1 MRGELFQ
8 DAPRDSAVMPSN
20 EVLFIDSGGARMF
33 GRCLLPARAEKGVL
47 CPVILMAHG
56 FPGNEKNY
64 DLAQLFR
71 MAGFAVVC
79 FSYRGVWGSHGFYS
93 LSHIIEDTLAA
104 AGHIRSLP
112 RETGVDADRLYVF
125 GHSMGGFALVNAM
138 AAGLQAKGAFF
149 MSPCDFA
156 EVYLHDQA
164 RFEEL
169 NRCSLS
175 GYFRLEREDV
185 FERELESR
193 CGEWRFLSA
202 AEKLDPSVPC
212 CFIGGTRDTSTP
224 PDRHIFPLVRELR
237 RRGTCVDYLE
247 LDDSH
252 DYPASRFRVAEY
264 VVGKIRSLEEAA
276 KPQNSPNT

>member
-1 MRGELFQ
+1 MRSELF
-8 DAPRDSAVMPSN
+8 RDTPQGSAVMPSN

-33 GRCLLPARAEKGVL
+33 GRCLLPARAEKEAL

-56 FPGNEKNY
+56 FPGNEKNH

-104 AGHIRSLP
+104 AEHIRNLP

-125 GHSMGGFALVNAM
+125 GHSMGGFALINAM
-138 AAGLQAKGAFF
+138 AAGLKARGAFF

-156 EVYLHDQA
+156 EMYLHDPK
-164 RFEEL
+164 RFGEL
-169 NRCSLS
+169 NRCSQS
-175 GYFRLEREDV
+175 GYFRLEREDI
-185 FERELESR
+185 FEWEMESR

-224 PDRHIFPLVRELR
+224 PGSHIIPLAQELR
-237 RRGTCVDYLE
+237 RRGAPVDYLE

-264 VVGKIRSLEEAA
+264 VVTRIRSLEAAA
-276 KPQNSPNT
+276 KPQNSLNT